1 MVTLL
6 LALVGFAIL
15 DSLDVLLIGVTAA
28 IAVHARTTRRSPFRA
43 GLAFVGGVFTATTTF
58 GILTVLGIGFFTD
71 LFDITITPTVR
82 YRTELAIGL
91 VLITLGALR
100 TTERRPPEWA
110 ARAGSSIPVVA
121 LTGLTIGLVQGPT
134 AVPYLAGLTML
145 STYDPRPPW
154 WPAIVVVYCL
164 IGLLPPVLVL
174 ILASR
179 KSRRSRRAFTATVR
193 ALMRYGP
200 PTVRVVFVVLGV
212 ALVADALIHAGDLL

>member
-28 IAVHARTTRRSPFRA
+28 IAVHSRTTRRSPFRA
-43 GLAFVGGVFTATTTF
+43 GLAFVGGVFTATTVF
-58 GILTVLGIGFFTD
+58 GILTVLGIDFVTD
-71 LFDITITPTVR
+71 LFDFTITPTVR
-82 YRTELAIGL
+82 YRTELVVGS
-91 VLITLGALR
+91 VLITLGMLR
-100 TTERRPPEWA
+100 TAERRPPAWA
-110 ARAGSSIPVVA
+110 SRAGSSIPLVA

-145 STYDPRPPW
+145 STHAPRPQW

-164 IGLLPPVLVL
+164 IGLLPPILVL

-179 KSRRSRRAFTATVR
+179 KSRRSRRAFIATVR
-193 ALMRYGP
+193 GLTRYGP
-200 PTVRVVFVVLGV
+200 PTVRVIFVVLGV
-212 ALVADALIHAGDLL
+212 ASVADALIHARDLL

>member
-58 GILTVLGIGFFTD
+58 GILTVLGIDFFTD

-82 YRTELAIGL
+82 YRTELAVGL

-179 KSRRSRRAFTATVR
+179 KSRRSRRAFIATVR

-212 ALVADALIHAGDLL
+212 SLVADALIHAGDLL

>member
-28 IAVHARTTRRSPFRA
+28 IAVHSRTTRRSPFRA
-43 GLAFVGGVFTATTTF
+43 GLAFVGGVFTATTAF
-58 GILTVLGIGFFTD
+58 GFVTVLGIDVVTD
-71 LFDITITPTVR
+71 LFDFTVTPTVR
-82 YRTELAIGL
+82 YRTEFVVGL
-91 VLITLGALR
+91 VLISLGALR
-100 TTERRPPEWA
+100 TAERRPPAWA

-145 STYDPRPPW
+145 STYVPRPQW
-154 WPAIVVVYCL
+154 WPAIVVYCL
-164 IGLLPPVLVL
+164 IALIPPILVL

-179 KSRRSRRAFTATVR
+179 KSRRSRRAFVTTVR
-193 ALMRYGP
+193 GLTRYGP
-200 PTVRVVFVVLGV
+200 PTVRVIFVVLGV
-212 ALVADALIHAGDLL
+212 ALLADALIHARHLL

>member
-6 LALVGFAIL
+6 LALVGFALL

-28 IAVHARTTRRSPFRA
+28 LAVHSRTARRSPFPS

-58 GILTVLGIGFFTD
+58 GILTVLGID
-71 LFDITITPTVR
+71 LFTELFDFTITPTVR
-82 YRTELAIGL
+82 YRTELVVGL
-91 VLITLGALR
+91 VLITLGGVR

-110 ARAGSSIPVVA
+110 ARVGSSIPVLA

-145 STYDPRPPW
+145 STYDPRPTW
-154 WPAIVVVYCL
+154 WPAIVVAYCL
-164 IGLLPPVLVL
+164 IGLLPPILVL

-179 KSRRSRRAFTATVR
+179 KGRRARRAFTATVR
-193 ALMRYGP
+193 ALTRYGP
-200 PTVRVVFVVLGV
+200 PTVRVVFIVLGV
-212 ALVADALIHAGDLL
+212 VLVGDALVHARALV